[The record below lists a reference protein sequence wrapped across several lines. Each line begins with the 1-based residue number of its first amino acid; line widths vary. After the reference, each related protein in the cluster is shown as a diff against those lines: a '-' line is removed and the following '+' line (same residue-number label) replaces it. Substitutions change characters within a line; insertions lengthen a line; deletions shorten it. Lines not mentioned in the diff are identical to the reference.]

1 MISYEIIL
9 ILTWSANCVICK
21 AKRTLTLAINDTK
34 LYVPVV
40 TWSTQGNTKLV
51 QELKSGFKFTNWNKY
66 QSKVSTQAPNQYLDC
81 QIDPSFQGV
90 NRLFVL
96 SFEDITSI
104 TGHNIF
110 FQK

>member
-1 MISYEIIL
+1 M
-9 ILTWSANCVICK
+9 
-21 AKRTLTLAINDTK
+21 
-34 LYVPVV
+34 
-40 TWSTQGNTKLV
+40 
-51 QELKSGFKFTNWNKY
+51 QELKSGFKFTDWNKY

-104 TGHNIF
+104 TGHIIF
-110 FQK
+110 SSKSRNERLQCYY